1 MAFGFGKLKDLGK
14 DLDRNASS
22 ALLIGAIKSA
32 ERTISEL
39 QKEGPS
45 WSGRFGNSWQVEGPQ
60 GQLLKGSG
68 APGEAKPLKFA
79 EGPFTGRQ
87 AAQALARTFIFKDKT
102 IFTISNFS
110 DHVAEATDK
119 VSNPPEYYKQGWEA
133 YPGGPNTQQGQRNH
147 DTEDSGRQSSSRR
160 GEIGGGKESGFS
172 SRTAPLDWFSSFE
185 KGGRVDRAVRIEMDR
200 ALRRAFK

>member
-1 MAFGFGKLKDLGK
+1 MAFGFGKLKDLPT
-14 DLDRNASS
+14 DLDRNLSS

-32 ERTISEL
+32 ERTILEL
-39 QKEGPS
+39 QEEGPS

-87 AAQALARTFIFKDKT
+87 AAQTLARTFILKDKT

-110 DHVAEATDK
+110 DHVAEAPDK

-133 YPGGPNTQQGQRNH
+133 YPGGPNTQQGKKNY
-147 DTEDSGRQSSSRR
+147 DPEDSGRQGSSRR

-185 KGGRVDRAVRIEMDR
+185 KGGRVDRSVRIEMDK
-200 ALRRAFK
+200 ALRRVFK